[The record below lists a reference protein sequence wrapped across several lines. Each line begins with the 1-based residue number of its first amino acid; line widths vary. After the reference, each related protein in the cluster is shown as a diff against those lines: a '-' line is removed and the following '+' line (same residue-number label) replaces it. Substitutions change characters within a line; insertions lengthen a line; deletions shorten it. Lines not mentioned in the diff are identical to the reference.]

1 MHLSHSWGLNVRL
14 FSLSGGKPACAGGGV
29 RSRSQTSSPGT
40 APMKYCSS
48 AAFVILSIL
57 RNILFQSLYD
67 KTPRTEK
74 PVPGSF
80 LREFFYRE
88 TRKACK
94 IERGKIYIPV
104 LQYILYPKQ
113 PAGLWRL
120 SKWKT
125 ANINFNYSK
134 AHAYR

>member
-1 MHLSHSWGLNVRL
+1 
-14 FSLSGGKPACAGGGV
+14 
-29 RSRSQTSSPGT
+29 
-40 APMKYCSS
+40 MKYCSG

-57 RNILFQSLYD
+57 RNMLYYFNPYTI
-67 KTPRTEK
+67 KRHEQKK

-88 TRKACK
+88 TRKARK